1 MTLLGVL
8 KSKNSCFPEILLQM
22 SVIVEWS
29 FVIST
34 LLMIGFKYWRILFI
48 LCFEH
53 NYACAYMNTNSHLHM
68 LIYLKLAYQSLNH
81 HISLLT
87 CVRYEIFLLLYII
100 SSVIMVLNLNLI
112 FWKFYDHVLLSWCPH
127 TFDPPPPP
135 PPPLHLGFTPH
146 LD

>member
-1 MTLLGVL
+1 
-8 KSKNSCFPEILLQM
+8 M

-68 LIYLKLAYQSLNH
+68 LIYLKLAYQSLNY

-112 FWKFYDHVLLSWCPH
+112 TLNQHFVINLW
-127 TFDPPPPP
+127 
-135 PPPLHLGFTPH
+135 LHLYSYTKSEYYNRNNYSVIKTNGFLH
-146 LD
+146 